1 MITILDN
8 VSLSNKNLYRN
19 LSKGYSKN
27 LKLKIYK
34 MFADLIISGYM
45 LVALNTPSVFPL
57 RNVAITEPQ
66 VSAKSVLIVD
76 LKRDKVLFEKEPNEV
91 FPIASLTKLLSTL
104 VVLDAIP
111 LDKIITF
118 DQKAIDA
125 FGEAG
130 DFKAGEQVSA
140 RHLLFSG
147 LIASS
152 NRAMM
157 ALAYD
162 LGLENFLTSM
172 RSKAF
177 GFGVK
182 KITIMDPVGLS
193 PQTSASAFEF
203 LKIARAAFTNDFI
216 AQILAIP
223 EYSFKSTSGAYHK
236 LISTNDLI
244 FDPRIVEAKTGTL
257 KEVGQNYAAVVKEGD
272 TKLILIILGSS
283 NRTKDTLSL
292 LNWLDKGF
300 FWR

>member
-1 MITILDN
+1 
-8 VSLSNKNLYRN
+8 
-19 LSKGYSKN
+19 
-27 LKLKIYK
+27 
-34 MFADLIISGYM
+34 MFADFIISGYM

-57 RNVAITEPQ
+57 RNVAIGEPK

-76 LKRDKVLFEKEPNEV
+76 LKRDKVLFEKDSNEA

-111 LDKIITF
+111 LDKTITF
-118 DQKAIDA
+118 DQKAVDT

-130 DFKAGEQVSA
+130 DFKAGEQISA
-140 RHLLFSG
+140 RHLLFAG

-152 NRAMM
+152 NRAIM

-162 LGLENFLTSM
+162 LGLENFLASM
-172 RSKAF
+172 RSKAL
-177 GFGVK
+177 GIGVK
-182 KITIMDPVGLS
+182 KMTIADPVGLS
-193 PQTSASAFEF
+193 PQTSASASEF
-203 LKIARAAFTNDFI
+203 FKIARAAFTNDFI

-223 EYSFKSTSGAYHK
+223 EYSFKSTSGVYHK

-257 KEVGQNYAAVVKEGD
+257 KEVGQNYAAVVREGNE
-272 TKLILIILGSS
+272 KLILIILGSS
-283 NRTKDTLSL
+283 NRTKDTLAF

-300 FWR
+300 VWK